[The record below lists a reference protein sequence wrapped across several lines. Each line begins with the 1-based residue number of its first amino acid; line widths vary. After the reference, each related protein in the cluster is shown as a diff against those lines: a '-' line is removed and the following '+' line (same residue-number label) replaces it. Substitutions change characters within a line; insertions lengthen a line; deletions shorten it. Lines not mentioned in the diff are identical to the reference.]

1 MSLFQARTHDTRDTD
16 VASFATYEEYLESQ
30 VTAKDRYYLQDDDL
44 ARQLVELGYRG
55 HGFTLKRDEF
65 MQRKRDML
73 ESTKPKERKAQ
84 QTLCSAGKDLSAHR
98 LLKALADREEDIRNG
113 KLTTIVFIRDRNAK
127 GHEVSGY
134 IDYAQRLKVDDFE
147 QYFLLKKRFLPRT
160 SDLSYYNWDTQLAT
174 STPSSN
180 FQVID
185 SHTGILFKNK
195 RDRKVINVDPKGA
208 CGDNSTRTVIA
219 TDEYVQAVI
228 YDHTTRRKSD

>member
-113 KLTTIVFIRDRNAK
+113 KLTVRMLNRIGAYPLTRAADHRVHSRSEREGPRSVRIHRLRATTQGRRLRAVLPAEEAVLAADV
-127 GHEVSGY
+127 GSEV
-134 IDYAQRLKVDDFE
+134 VE
-147 QYFLLKKRFLPRT
+147 PR
-160 SDLSYYNWDTQLAT
+160 
-174 STPSSN
+174 
-180 FQVID
+180 
-185 SHTGILFKNK
+185 
-195 RDRKVINVDPKGA
+195 
-208 CGDNSTRTVIA
+208 
-219 TDEYVQAVI
+219 QAMPFVV
-228 YDHTTRRKSD
+228 T